1 MVSRPLNVNREV
13 SFDYGFMSVKIPF
26 FMLINESELSKS
38 TNEYIA
44 QQVEVTDIIHLL

>member
-1 MVSRPLNVNREV
+1 LG
-13 SFDYGFMSVKIPF
+13 YGFIVCINTF